1 MPNSSQSSDAAPK
14 PKHGGKR
21 PGAGRKPAGYT
32 SPTALTPL
40 DRQAILARSP
50 PQRIES
56 AAQQY
61 ARTSIASLAKR
72 LEFGSSDAA
81 RVAAANSILDRG
93 YGRPAVDVGG
103 DSVVMAEAEDLVV
116 GIGAEIR
123 TEARKFALLAIEVL
137 RRISEF
143 STSESASVSASNAL
157 LARGLGIVAPA
168 KLPDEVTRSLGKRE
182 KARVDAREAAIGVFE
197 TPPPPIK
204 FKLVQ

>member
-1 MPNSSQSSDAAPK
+1 MPNSSNSSDAAPK
-14 PKHGGKR
+14 PRHGGKR

-32 SPTALTPL
+32 APTSLTPL
-40 DRQAILARSP
+40 DRQALLAKTP
-50 PQRIES
+50 PRTIET

-72 LEFGSSDAA
+72 LEFGLSDAA
-81 RVAAANSILDRG
+81 RVAAANSLLDRG
-93 YGRPAVDVGG
+93 YGKPAVDVGG
-103 DSVVMAEAEDLVV
+103 ASVVMAEELVV

-123 TEARKFALLAIEVL
+123 AEARKFALLAIEVL

-168 KLPDEVTRSLGKRE
+168 KLPDEVTRKLGKRHQAVE
-182 KARVDAREAAIGVFE
+182 DARDAAIGVFE